1 MLVLLPLV
9 CYKQV
14 AAPGDRATDGRL
26 RVRASPPVLLP
37 PLPPILARVLDRP
50 SALLQ
55 LIE

>member
-37 PLPPILARVLDRP
+37 PPPILARVLDRP